1 MPPLLK
7 DQAWGVHAQ
16 EAFLLFCLALG
27 ECFPHQPLVLLGLDV
42 PLPNTNSPFPC
53 NSVLFL
59 LCIILQTN

>member
-27 ECFPHQPLVLLGLDV
+27 ECFLNQPFVLLGLDV
-42 PLPNTNSPFPC
+42 PLPHTNSPFPC
-53 NSVLFL
+53 ISVLFL
-59 LCIILQTN
+59 LCIIFQTN